1 MADVSITF
9 SGDASE
15 LNAALADIKQEI
27 GKTRQAVG
35 GLSGSF
41 ALAFAG
47 IQAGISAVKGALSG
61 LAGISSAAAAM
72 EQTGLAF
79 NVMMGDA
86 AQAAAYVAQLKKY
99 AVETPFEFGDIADA
113 AKTLLSMGTAAGK
126 SIDVIR
132 KLGDIASVSGKPLRE
147 LAFLYAKVQNA
158 GLSNEVAESLE
169 MQGVP
174 IRRLLAEMKGI
185 SFEQV
190 FEGISKREFN
200 LSDLDAVLAKL
211 TGAGGL
217 LENMTQRQ
225 SQTFSGM
232 LSTLKDGFAALA
244 LELGTPINAAI
255 VPVMQQL
262 IAYLDSITPQV
273 QALGALLGQALSG
286 AADLL
291 TPLVSGV
298 AGLAEAMGGTRTVVA
313 SLAAAMLLY
322 AGQSKAAAA
331 STLTLRGSLSSLIAT
346 LRGLSLPGAAAGFRS
361 ALAGMR
367 SSLASTLTGMKLMW
381 STAWSTMATVTR
393 TAMVAVK
400 AAIVS
405 TGIGLIIVGIGEA
418 LGALYSWFM
427 GNADAAREA
436 AQSAREFEKTL
447 NALNKRA
454 GKITTQGQYDEFME
468 QLEEQISD
476 LEAQRADARSDD
488 NEEMEEALSRQIS
501 LLVRKRAEYS
511 RSIPLQIEAA
521 RAAEREAAAARARA
535 EAEEE
540 LARRIDETRQK
551 MADMQQQQREQE
563 REQYLSGLDTE
574 MQIRLRL
581 IDAGGYRSVAELQ
594 AAIRDMERGM
604 GSAEPGD
611 EQRYA
616 TLLKTYNKIQELRRR
631 QQEQDERERARQR
644 EEDEK
649 TRQSAEEARA
659 DYQDRLALL
668 QAEIAQD
675 ERKLELLKQQQ
686 RIVELTADYRRQG
699 LENAVELARR
709 MVDAELSA
717 EIAREKSRERQ
728 QGGTRM
734 SASWIQGSLS
744 GVGGGGKSYLVGGG
758 PMLTESK
765 KHTTLLRE
773 VRDAVRKN
781 PEVKITGNVEAVI
794 GE

>member
-41 ALAFAG
+41 ALAFAS

-99 AVETPFEFGDIADA
+99 AVETPFEFGDISDA

-217 LENMTQRQ
+217 LENMTRRQ

-244 LELGTPINAAI
+244 IELGTPINAAI

-346 LRGLSLPGAAAGFRS
+346 LRGLSLSGVAAGFRS

-476 LEAQRADARSDD
+476 LKAQRADARSDD

-631 QQEQDERERARQR
+631 QQEQDERERARQQ

-773 VRDAVRKN
+773 VRDAVRKK

>member
-1 MADVSITF
+1 M
-9 SGDASE
+9 
-15 LNAALADIKQEI
+15 
-27 GKTRQAVG
+27 
-35 GLSGSF
+35 
-41 ALAFAG
+41 
-47 IQAGISAVKGALSG
+47 
-61 LAGISSAAAAM
+61 
-72 EQTGLAF
+72 
-79 NVMMGDA
+79 
-86 AQAAAYVAQLKKY
+86 
-99 AVETPFEFGDIADA
+99 
-113 AKTLLSMGTAAGK
+113 
-126 SIDVIR
+126 
-132 KLGDIASVSGKPLRE
+132 
-147 LAFLYAKVQNA
+147 
-158 GLSNEVAESLE
+158 
-169 MQGVP
+169 
-174 IRRLLAEMKGI
+174 
-185 SFEQV
+185 
-190 FEGISKREFN
+190 
-200 LSDLDAVLAKL
+200 
-211 TGAGGL
+211 
-217 LENMTQRQ
+217 
-225 SQTFSGM
+225 
-232 LSTLKDGFAALA
+232 
-244 LELGTPINAAI
+244 
-255 VPVMQQL
+255 
-262 IAYLDSITPQV
+262 
-273 QALGALLGQALSG
+273 
-286 AADLL
+286 
-291 TPLVSGV
+291 

-346 LRGLSLPGAAAGFRS
+346 LRGLSLSGVAAGFRS

-447 NALNKRA
+447 NALN
-454 GKITTQGQYDEFME
+454 
-468 QLEEQISD
+468 
-476 LEAQRADARSDD
+476 
-488 NEEMEEALSRQIS
+488 IS

-659 DYQDRLALL
+659 D
-668 QAEIAQD
+668 
-675 ERKLELLKQQQ
+675 
-686 RIVELTADYRRQG
+686 
-699 LENAVELARR
+699 
-709 MVDAELSA
+709 
-717 EIAREKSRERQ
+717 
-728 QGGTRM
+728 
-734 SASWIQGSLS
+734 
-744 GVGGGGKSYLVGGG
+744 
-758 PMLTESK
+758 
-765 KHTTLLRE
+765 
-773 VRDAVRKN
+773 
-781 PEVKITGNVEAVI
+781 
-794 GE
+794 